1 MKPSTAARREP
12 VTNGSVVCDHQ
23 VAAPVEEA
31 ASDVPRIL
39 TPTHKKTERLRRFRD
54 AGFTSFPF
62 FWFSFFL
69 SLFRIARATDTA
81 AAGPRRTERFS
92 SISVSLHLRRVAR
105 RVSLTAAPSE
115 TREITSRKKREG
127 DQNQVIEKIKRRNET
142 FLYRE
147 MLRCTFP
154 WLLADVSISWRAWL
168 QKIQQR
174 WIESPPNYRLLQ
186 HSQTQS
192 ERKVIDFCLIQ

>member
-62 FWFSFFL
+62 FNSLFFSFASRAQQTQQLLAQDEQKDFL
-69 SLFRIARATDTA
+69 PFLFRYISAVLRA
-81 AAGPRRTERFS
+81 E
-92 SISVSLHLRRVAR
+92 
-105 RVSLTAAPSE
+105 
-115 TREITSRKKREG
+115 
-127 DQNQVIEKIKRRNET
+127 
-142 FLYRE
+142 
-147 MLRCTFP
+147 
-154 WLLADVSISWRAWL
+154 
-168 QKIQQR
+168 
-174 WIESPPNYRLLQ
+174 
-186 HSQTQS
+186 
-192 ERKVIDFCLIQ
+192 